1 MELLMRSLESLES
14 LELYKIVKLRNDVF
28 VVEQKCPYEE
38 FDNKDI
44 EAMHI
49 YLKDDDKIVA
59 YLRVLP
65 PGVSYKEASI
75 GRVLV
80 SKKYRGNG
88 YGRRIMK
95 KGMDYC
101 KTHYPGNIKIS
112 AQTYLKEFYKSLGF
126 KKISDVYLE
135 DNIAHIDMIY
145 NDQEMEF

>member
-75 GRVLV
+75 GR
-80 SKKYRGNG
+80 
-88 YGRRIMK
+88 
-95 KGMDYC
+95 
-101 KTHYPGNIKIS
+101 
-112 AQTYLKEFYKSLGF
+112 E
-126 KKISDVYLE
+126 
-135 DNIAHIDMIY
+135 
-145 NDQEMEF
+145 